1 LRELEIVLLLDWPMS
16 KLSYVSKLLFHLT
29 SWDTRAAALSS
40 QTEWNM
46 GYESDH
52 EQAAE
57 HLVKQQM
64 AIQCN

>member
-1 LRELEIVLLLDWPMS
+1 MS